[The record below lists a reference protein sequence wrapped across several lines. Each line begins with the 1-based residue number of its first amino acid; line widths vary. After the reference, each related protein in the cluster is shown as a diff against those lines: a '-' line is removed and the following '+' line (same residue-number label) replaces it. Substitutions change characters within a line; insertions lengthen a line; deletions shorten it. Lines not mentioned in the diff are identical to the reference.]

1 MEDKIEVGE
10 YVRVDKNNR
19 FLGIGKIIKIVSDT
33 IYLKMYI
40 DLPISFRFEEIKEY
54 KRSKNIIDLI
64 EKYEFANERLIIDID
79 KKNNKICLLEPFDDK
94 NLSNS
99 FVVWHDIE
107 DINSIVTKEQF
118 KYNCYEVKEA

>member
-54 KRSKNIIDLI
+54 KFTN
-64 EKYEFANERLIIDID
+64 EKLIIDID